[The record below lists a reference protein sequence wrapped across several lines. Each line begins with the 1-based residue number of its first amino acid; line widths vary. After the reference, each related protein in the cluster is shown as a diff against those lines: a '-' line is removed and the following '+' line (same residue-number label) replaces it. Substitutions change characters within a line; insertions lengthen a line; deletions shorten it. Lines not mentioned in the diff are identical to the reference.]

1 MAIQKPY
8 NISLSG
14 KTIDSAEINRIS
26 WSTSG
31 DTQVA
36 YSINI
41 YKNSDGTLAWS
52 LPKTNSYSLYYDLTS
67 GNLINGLEYKTQ
79 ITVYDSNNNSAVSDF
94 CIFQTSSRPV
104 VTVSPIGTVAAQSN
118 VFSATYSQGQSISLR
133 SWIAYLYDSS
143 QSLIDQSPITTTTPL
158 SYTFTGLNTGKVY
171 YIEFFATSSLG
182 LTGTS
187 GKVSF
192 TTSFAQPNLS
202 SNIVAT
208 NVDNAGINLSWYVNQ
223 ITGTST
229 STTYINNEKLDVT
242 SGNVTFDK
250 GFTIDQD
257 FTLKLWIDTVT
268 NVQFSDTTDVV
279 VSASQPTNNV
289 NTIWLVD
296 SSKTTPQSISFVS
309 SYTTPIN
316 ITNLWVVDSTQ
327 TTEQTLGVNVD
338 TTQPSNTS
346 VVWVNTINPK
356 NGDFELL
363 RLIGN
368 NGLITLEYTNG
379 AFNLFTII
387 NGVKILASTYTV
399 AGNSYYLYIQQTG
412 STLNLSAQA
421 LS

>member
-1 MAIQKPY
+1 
-8 NISLSG
+8 
-14 KTIDSAEINRIS
+14 
-26 WSTSG
+26 
-31 DTQVA
+31 
-36 YSINI
+36 
-41 YKNSDGTLAWS
+41 
-52 LPKTNSYSLYYDLTS
+52 
-67 GNLINGLEYKTQ
+67 
-79 ITVYDSNNNSAVSDF
+79 
-94 CIFQTSSRPV
+94 
-104 VTVSPIGTVAAQSN
+104 
-118 VFSATYSQGQSISLR
+118 
-133 SWIAYLYDSS
+133 
-143 QSLIDQSPITTTTPL
+143 
-158 SYTFTGLNTGKVY
+158 VY